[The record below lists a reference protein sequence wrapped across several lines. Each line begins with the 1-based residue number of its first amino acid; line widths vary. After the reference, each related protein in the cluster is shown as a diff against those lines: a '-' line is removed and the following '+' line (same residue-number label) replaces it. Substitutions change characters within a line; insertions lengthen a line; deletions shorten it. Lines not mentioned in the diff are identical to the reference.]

1 MYLDTTARYLEN
13 SSIGAE
19 FSQSQLDALIAVNNG
34 YKSEVSGLENVWVTF
49 RNGASS
55 FLANYK
61 NNEASSAATL
71 QVQEKN
77 IEVQKRQL
85 QTSEFESGISLEK
98 IKTANEQSITTSRL
112 AVESAQANYYTALK
126 NKALTLERLRLTES
140 DASLGLSQAQEE
152 FDKLSI
158 RAPIDG
164 SITRVSASVGQDVS
178 Q

>member
-1 MYLDTTARYLEN
+1 MEN

-112 AVESAQANYYTALK
+112 AVESAQANYDTALK
-126 NKALTLERLRLTES
+126 NKELTLERLRLTES

-164 SITRVSASVGQDVS
+164 SITRVSASMGQDVS